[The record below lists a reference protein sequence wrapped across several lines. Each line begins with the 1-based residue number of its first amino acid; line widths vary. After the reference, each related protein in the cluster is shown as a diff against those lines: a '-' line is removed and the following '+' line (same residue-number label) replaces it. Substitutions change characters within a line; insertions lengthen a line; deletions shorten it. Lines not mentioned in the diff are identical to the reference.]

1 MPFKLAG
8 AAHCTALGGSL
19 SVFYSGKRG
28 SDGQQELPYVMEMA
42 NSLWVCSQ
50 EGEKP
55 LDMTCQST

>member
-1 MPFKLAG
+1 MPFKLAE
-8 AAHCTALGGSL
+8 AAHCTAVGGSL

-28 SDGQQELPYVMEMA
+28 SGGQQELSYVIEMA

-55 LDMTCQST
+55 LDATRQST